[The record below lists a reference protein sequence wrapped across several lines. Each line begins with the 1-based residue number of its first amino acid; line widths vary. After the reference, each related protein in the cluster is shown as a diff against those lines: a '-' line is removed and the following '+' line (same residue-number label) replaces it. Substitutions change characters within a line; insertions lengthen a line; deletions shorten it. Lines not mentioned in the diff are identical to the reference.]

1 MFLSVFS
8 LSLSLSLVSVS
19 VVAVKSMGG
28 PTVPWIYGRSDYLNH
43 SNIQIVNNDKGENN
57 DEKKEN
63 NQGAKAKRRKDIG
76 SVFTEMGFTA
86 QEIVALSGANAL
98 ARCYPST

>member
-1 MFLSVFS
+1 MS
-8 LSLSLSLVSVS
+8 LSLSLSLSLICL

-43 SNIQIVNNDKGENN
+43 SNIEIVNNNEKGDNN
-57 DEKKEN
+57 DEKKDN
-63 NQGAKAKRRKDIG
+63 HQGSKAKKRKGIG
-76 SVFTEMGFTA
+76 SVFTELGFTA